1 LAAFGGRSAFAAI
14 VFAVSSLLLALVVRP
29 RVLGDRTSQAF
40 DRIVLITLGAL
51 ALQTIPLPSNVV
63 STLSPHAVIVGRE
76 LALVPSDRSWMTLSI
91 DESATLWAVVIAIG
105 TIALLFAARAIMK
118 EGGLRHTVRGISAL
132 GFAFAV
138 LALAQAAS
146 AGRFIYWR
154 FRTEYEGPLP
164 FGPFV
169 NRNHFATWVIMAAP
183 LCFGYIIAR
192 AAKAHTPDTPFTSR
206 RTRLARMVDGRT
218 IWLATAGTMM
228 IAALLV
234 SMSRSGIFSL
244 AVAAA
249 VCRVARRRANNVGRL
264 WWGLAVVAVV
274 VGVALARVDIP
285 ALAGR
290 FSESGTGVRD
300 RLRIWTDTLPIVR
313 DFWLT
318 GTGAGT
324 YHTAMLYYQ
333 RGDRTLQFNQAHNH
347 YLQVTTEGGIVGFAI
362 LLALIAILARTIRR
376 QLGSDATGSH
386 PIRAGAACGLL
397 AVALQSL
404 WETGLVMPANAALA
418 AVLAA
423 IVCYER

>member
-1 LAAFGGRSAFAAI
+1 
-14 VFAVSSLLLALVVRP
+14 
-29 RVLGDRTSQAF
+29 
-40 DRIVLITLGAL
+40 
-51 ALQTIPLPSNVV
+51 
-63 STLSPHAVIVGRE
+63 
-76 LALVPSDRSWMTLSI
+76 
-91 DESATLWAVVIAIG
+91 
-105 TIALLFAARAIMK
+105 
-118 EGGLRHTVRGISAL
+118 LRHTVRGISAL
-132 GFAFAV
+132 GFAFSV

-169 NRNHFATWVIMAAP
+169 NRNHFATWAIMAAP
-183 LCFGYIIAR
+183 LCFGYMIAR
-192 AAKAHTPDTPFTSR
+192 TARTEATDVPFVSR
-206 RTRLARMVDGRT
+206 RTRLARMADGRMA
-218 IWLATAGTMM
+218 WLAAAGAMM

-234 SMSRSGIFSL
+234 SMSRSGILSL
-244 AVAAA
+244 AAAA
-249 VCRVARRRANNVGRL
+249 VICAVARRKSSGLRRV
-264 WWGLAVVAVV
+264 WWAMAVVAVLV
-274 VGVALARVDIP
+274 TGFALARVDMS

-300 RLRIWTDTLPIVR
+300 RVRIWADTLPMIK

-324 YHTAMLYYQ
+324 YRTAMLYYQ
-333 RGDRTLQFNQAHNH
+333 RGDRSLQFNQAHNH
-347 YLQVTTEGGIVGFAI
+347 YLQVAAEGGVVGLGLVAA
-362 LLALIAILARTIRR
+362 LMATLAGTMRR
-376 QLGSDATGSH
+376 HLRSESAGFHS
-386 PIRAGAACGLL
+386 IRAGAACGLL